1 MSISI
6 ELLATLI
13 SVVILVVGFVLSRNK
28 EAESRGRLMQRI
40 DNLEKQLA
48 DITGKH
54 ELYDDKIS
62 CHDTDIVK
70 ITADIESL
78 RDLMERMDKKLD
90 KVLERQYGGN

>member
-6 ELLATLI
+6 ELLATVI
-13 SVVILVVGFVLSRNK
+13 SVIILIIGFILSRNK

-48 DITGKH
+48 DMTDRH
-54 ELYDDKIS
+54 RSYDDKIS

-70 ITADIESL
+70 ITSDIESL
-78 RDLMERMDKKLD
+78 RDLIERIDKKLD
-90 KVLERQYGGN
+90 KVLERTHGEI